1 MKGTIAAWGRRHG
14 ISKVGA
20 LKRVQDHDIPRDE
33 KGQIDF
39 AEADRIWNASVN
51 VQQQSRR
58 GGEAQTAKV
67 TSISKLGQVQLQTAL
82 LKLKREKFEGER
94 LEGSFIPFAQIR
106 AFEAGNI
113 TAARAAL
120 LPIGAELADD
130 LAGISDPVAIR
141 ERIDRRVHAALAK
154 LTEWTPSAA

>member
-1 MKGTIAAWGRRHG
+1 VAAVKRSSKRTTIDAVDRGLLEELIRRLDS
-14 ISKVGA
+14 SK
-20 LKRVQDHDIPRDE
+20 ITE
-33 KGQIDF
+33 
-39 AEADRIWNASVN
+39 AEARRRRAVAAAAIAELNLA
-51 VQQQSRR
+51 QQQ
-58 GGEAQTAKV
+58 
-67 TSISKLGQVQLQTAL
+67 GQL
-82 LKLKREKFEGER
+82 
-94 LEGSFIPFAQIR
+94 IPFAQIR

-154 LTEWTPSAA
+154 LTEWKPEGARRKRKTTQRRRPDR